1 MPKSNIAMEIAS
13 DSNADT
19 SAKALHHEIYKVNK
33 IFRAFCNEQ
42 NCLGFKEFKDLDGA
56 TEEGES
62 QLTEESFGQLCH
74 FLMVQNPSKGLDINE
89 FSLIYLNR
97 SACEALGSDLNSDFG
112 TLFPAEAKVALIFD
126 AFDSDQDGY
135 LNETEFDHFLKA
147 IENSNMAEKAN
158 AQVARQNLYSSL
170 GTLLQYDCGVGVDLS
185 LLIEL
190 YFSDDE
196 QIISLC
202 SEVLNLTE
210 LDIHAEVAAKSM
222 GL

>member
-1 MPKSNIAMEIAS
+1 MEIAS

-126 AFDSDQDGY
+126 AFDSDEDGY
-135 LNETEFDHFLKA
+135 LNENEFDSFLKA
-147 IENSNMAEKAN
+147 VGSSNATGKPN
-158 AQVARQNLYSSL
+158 AQVAHRNLYSSL
-170 GTLLQYDCGVGVDLS
+170 GTLLHYDCGVGMDLS
-185 LLIEL
+185 SLTKL
-190 YFSDDE
+190 YFSEDE
-196 QIISLC
+196 QTISLC
-202 SEVLNLTE
+202 SELFDLAE
-210 LDIHAEVAAKSM
+210 LDVHAEVAAKNI